1 MTAQSTGAADIAFKG
16 QKRYRISEHH
26 KIMSSISTYS
36 RNSIYNL
43 DDSIQ
48 KYITALTA

>member
-1 MTAQSTGAADIAFKG
+1 MTAQSTGATDIAFKG

-26 KIMSSISTYS
+26 KIKYSI
-36 RNSIYNL
+36 NHKSIYNL

-48 KYITALTA
+48 KYITAITA

>member
-16 QKRYRISEHH
+16 QKRYRISGHH
-26 KIMSSISTYS
+26 KIMYSISTYS
-36 RNSIYNL
+36 HNNL

-48 KYITALTA
+48 KYITAITA